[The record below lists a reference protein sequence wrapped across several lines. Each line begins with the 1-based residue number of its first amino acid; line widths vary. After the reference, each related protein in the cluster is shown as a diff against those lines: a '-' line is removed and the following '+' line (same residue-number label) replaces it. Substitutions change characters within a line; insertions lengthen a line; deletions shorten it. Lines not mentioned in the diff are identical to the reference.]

1 MDLNYDIG
9 CFDLASDFL
18 RDVEHATQA
27 DIHRLAQ
34 LIQTTIDDFIGYDAE
49 LNARAKPK

>member
-18 RDVEHATQA
+18 RDVE
-27 DIHRLAQ
+27 RKSLAPAA
-34 LIQTTIDDFIGYDAE
+34 LVG
-49 LNARAKPK
+49 